1 MKTKTLTRRIVVGLC
16 GFGLLPLGAY
26 ASVFDD
32 AAFWFDGARLGENL
46 RDLSAGDVPD
56 VRKVGN
62 ANDPLNQSA
71 CVKGNA
77 PKIVVETVTNAV
89 TGASA
94 EQGVVRFNQQI
105 TKVVRDDAGNVTSVE
120 AEKFQS
126 FDVPGVVE
134 GTSYTVLMRFRPE
147 KGVGLEAAELLG
159 KTAQHT
165 DNLFCIGNYKSNNDP
180 FESNVGILLGLRVL
194 NPAENADG
202 CLGNLYVTAANF
214 GYNHNLTDLGT
225 LTAGQWYDLA
235 FTVRA
240 DKSIRVGL
248 GQAGGAMAY
257 VNQTPNSGKEWVAGT
272 SGEKLPLRV
281 GFAYNNG
288 WSGAVDP
295 TKAWFANFK
304 GSVATLAVWNR
315 ALGDSEVKE
324 ALGLQFPQTAPD
336 VLRVGLD
343 DGAADEFMGTAAS
356 AVVAADVPS
365 SWRNFP
371 ATFDQDGQMVSI
383 GFSVSD
389 RADYLAGL
397 PQLLTVKPSHG
408 SGILRVGLGAFSS
421 DIALEAGQT
430 SAVHIPGSH
439 FTTGDLSLVL
449 TRVSGSF
456 SLDSVAL
463 GGSWQIG
470 YADSKHA
477 EFGDAYAKANHD
489 YSLATGDFT
498 GAAGSLVG
506 TARAEAALRLRFP
519 VSAFAAANC
528 RHVFRYAN
536 SQVVGAKSAELD
548 VYVNDQLM
556 GASVAVT
563 DKGTFSMRLK
573 PGVLV
578 AGENSIVLSNRVA
591 AASFVNHDAFSLEIL
606 RPSRGLVFLIR

>member
-1 MKTKTLTRRIVVGLC
+1 MKTLTRRIVVGLC
-16 GFGLLPLGAY
+16 GFGLLPMGAY

-32 AAFWFDGARLGENL
+32 AAFWFDGARSGENF

-77 PKIVVETVTNAV
+77 PKIVVETVTNAL
-89 TGASA
+89 TGASVA
-94 EQGVVRFNQQI
+94 QGVVRFNQQI
-105 TKVVRDDAGNVTSVE
+105 TKVVQDDAGNVTRVE

-126 FDVPGVVE
+126 FDVPNLVE

-147 KGVGLEAAELLG
+147 KGVGLEAAERLG
-159 KTAQHT
+159 QTGQHT
-165 DNLFCIGNYKSNNDP
+165 DNLFCIGNYNGDAP
-180 FESNVGILLGLRVL
+180 FESNAGILLGLRVL
-194 NPAENADG
+194 KPSENADG
-202 CLGNLYVTAANF
+202 CLGNLYVTAANL
-214 GYNHNLTDLGT
+214 GYNHNLNGLGT

-235 FTVRA
+235 FTVKA

-248 GQAGGAMAY
+248 AQAGGAMTS

-272 SGEKLPLRV
+272 AGVKLPLRV

-288 WSGAVDP
+288 WSGTVDP
-295 TKAWFANFK
+295 TKAWFSNFK
-304 GSVATLAVWNR
+304 GSIATLAVWNR
-315 ALGDSEVKE
+315 ALDDSEVKE
-324 ALGLQFPQTAPD
+324 ALGLQFPQSAPD

-343 DGAADEFMGTAAS
+343 DGAADEFTGTAAS

-371 ATFDQDGQMVSI
+371 ATFDSDGQTVSI

-389 RADYLAGL
+389 RADYLVGL

-408 SGILRVGLGAFSS
+408 SGTLRIALGDFSS
-421 DIALEAGQT
+421 DVALEAGQT

-449 TRVSGSF
+449 SRVSGSF

-489 YSLATGDFT
+489 YRLATGNLAEV
-498 GAAGSLVG
+498 AATLVG

-556 GASVAVT
+556 GSPVAVT
-563 DKGTFSMRLK
+563 DKGTFSLRLK

-591 AASFVNHDAFSLEIL
+591 AANFVNHDAFSLEIL
-606 RPSRGLVFLIR
+606 RPSRGLVFVVR